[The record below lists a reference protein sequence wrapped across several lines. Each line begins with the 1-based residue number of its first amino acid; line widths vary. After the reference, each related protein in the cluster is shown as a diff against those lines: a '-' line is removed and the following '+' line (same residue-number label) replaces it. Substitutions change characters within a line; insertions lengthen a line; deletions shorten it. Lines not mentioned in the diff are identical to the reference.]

1 MSGIV
6 ESILLCVC
14 KFIKKN
20 VVIYN
25 VPVTFILMSIDLG
38 AEVEILKELEKI
50 ENVKE
55 AYFVYGLYDIMVKVD
70 AQSME
75 KVKETIRKIRGLD
88 KIRSTVILSSWMV
101 KESE

>member
-1 MSGIV
+1 M
-6 ESILLCVC
+6 
-14 KFIKKN
+14 
-20 VVIYN
+20 
-25 VPVTFILMSIDLG
+25 PVTFILMSIDLG

>member
-1 MSGIV
+1 
-6 ESILLCVC
+6 
-14 KFIKKN
+14 
-20 VVIYN
+20 
-25 VPVTFILMSIDLG
+25 MSIDLG